1 MVGVGRSPSRRNAS
15 LFSSLI
21 LFQTQSKSQSLL
33 LMGDGVHMYSRVV
46 TRLEEGRA
54 GGFFFGVLSS
64 VTVIPLKKVKILNFR
79 LDYRPIPIVDQL

>member
-1 MVGVGRSPSRRNAS
+1 
-15 LFSSLI
+15 
-21 LFQTQSKSQSLL
+21 
-33 LMGDGVHMYSRVV
+33 MYSRVV